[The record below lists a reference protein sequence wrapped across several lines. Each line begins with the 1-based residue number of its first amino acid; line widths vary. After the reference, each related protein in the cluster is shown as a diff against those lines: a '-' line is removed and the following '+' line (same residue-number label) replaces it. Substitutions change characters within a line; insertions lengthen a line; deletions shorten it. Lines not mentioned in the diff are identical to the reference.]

1 MAKFRAGVALL
12 RMETGR
18 YDNTDEADRVCFQCA
33 NIIEFEEHVILHCP
47 LYDDLR
53 KVMFDHA
60 ENVNPDFI
68 NMMSEENLIF
78 LSNANVT
85 IICAK
90 TLCDILTRRR
100 SILYENH

>member
-1 MAKFRAGVALL
+1 ML
-12 RMETGR
+12 
-18 YDNTDEADRVCFQCA
+18 
-33 NIIEFEEHVILHCP
+33 IESYKHVIVHCP
-47 LYDDLR
+47 LYDRLR

-68 NMMSEENLIF
+68 KMISEEKLIF
-78 LSNANVT
+78 LLSNANVT

-100 SILYENH
+100 SILYKIN

>member
-1 MAKFRAGVALL
+1 MRLL
-12 RMETGR
+12 E
-18 YDNTDEADRVCFQCA
+18 CFQCA
-33 NIIEFEEHVILHCP
+33 DVIESEEHVIFHCP

-68 NMMSEENLIF
+68 NMMSEEKLIF
-78 LSNANVT
+78 LLSNTNVT
-85 IICAK
+85 ITCAK

-100 SILYENH
+100 SILYENQQCLY